1 MSKSGA
7 VCCGTTQKSPYE
19 DANESVGMG
28 ASTLAGASAN
38 VTASIGASVSAS
50 ETNAM
55 GNDIAEGIARRE
67 GPCSCTP

>member
-7 VCCGTTQKSPYE
+7 VCCETTQKSPYE
-19 DANESVGMG
+19 DANESVGM
-28 ASTLAGASAN
+28 LAG
-38 VTASIGASVSAS
+38 AS

-55 GNDIAEGIARRE
+55 GNDIAEGIARHE